1 MTSTSSGSHQC
12 LDCGDFFQHK
22 NSLSTH
28 VKKKRCF
35 PSLFTKV
42 IRNCIKTNN
51 EIVQAVSTTRLKFYT
66 CQRLGVF
73 ERKLFPLS
81 FCELPDSLKELEA
94 VLFHL
99 VPQIPLIEANDG
111 VSRQFFGLKV
121 TQSGLKCI
129 SIGYNIL
136 FYVWEL

>member
-1 MTSTSSGSHQC
+1 MTSSLSLYDDVGWRQTKAICRQKG
-12 LDCGDFFQHK
+12 HK
-22 NSLSTH
+22 NGANTGYPGLD
-28 VKKKRCF
+28 
-35 PSLFTKV
+35 
-42 IRNCIKTNN
+42 
-51 EIVQAVSTTRLKFYT
+51 
-66 CQRLGVF
+66 
-73 ERKLFPLS
+73 KL
-81 FCELPDSLKELEA
+81 DLEP

-136 FYVWEL
+136 FYIWEL

>member
-1 MTSTSSGSHQC
+1 MLDYYLYSNCPVMSYVMT
-12 LDCGDFFQHK
+12 
-22 NSLSTH
+22 
-28 VKKKRCF
+28 
-35 PSLFTKV
+35 
-42 IRNCIKTNN
+42 
-51 EIVQAVSTTRLKFYT
+51 
-66 CQRLGVF
+66 
-73 ERKLFPLS
+73 
-81 FCELPDSLKELEA
+81 

-136 FYVWEL
+136 FYIWEL

>member
-1 MTSTSSGSHQC
+1 MEVVDNSIYQ
-12 LDCGDFFQHK
+12 GD
-22 NSLSTH
+22 L
-28 VKKKRCF
+28 
-35 PSLFTKV
+35 LL
-42 IRNCIKTNN
+42 
-51 EIVQAVSTTRLKFYT
+51 AGLKII
-66 CQRLGVF
+66 F
-73 ERKLFPLS
+73 ERSKT
-81 FCELPDSLKELEA
+81 EQIA

-136 FYVWEL
+136 FYIWEL